1 MGGLVLH
8 YGMWRVNGDLAVS
21 RAIGDPKY
29 KPYVTSEPEMYSG
42 DLDGT
47 EDFLIIACDGLW
59 DYVNE
64 VTAAKLVY
72 EQISRDCQKFAST

>member
-1 MGGLVLH
+1 
-8 YGMWRVNGDLAVS
+8 
-21 RAIGDPKY
+21 GDPKY

-72 EQISRDCQKFAST
+72 EQISRDCRKLIFYLYQMLYSVLPG

>member
-1 MGGLVLH
+1 MC
-8 YGMWRVNGDLAVS
+8 
-21 RAIGDPKY
+21 
-29 KPYVTSEPEMYSG
+29 SG
-42 DLDGT
+42 DLDGS

-72 EQISRDCQKFAST
+72 EQISRDCRK